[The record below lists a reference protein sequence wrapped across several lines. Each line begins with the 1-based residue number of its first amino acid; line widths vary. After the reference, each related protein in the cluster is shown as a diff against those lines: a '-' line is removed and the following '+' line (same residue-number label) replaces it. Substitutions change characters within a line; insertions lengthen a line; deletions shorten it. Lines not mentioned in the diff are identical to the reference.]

1 MMHILITGKNSYVGT
16 SLEKWLMEESDKY
29 RVDTIDMQ
37 IESWKNSSFAKYDVV
52 FHVAGIAHSDMK
64 KVSEEQK
71 KEYYKVNTDFRPCT
85 SNCIKG
91 QNALYSNAFGIS
103 RLQISEKLNTS
114 F

>member
-71 KEYYKVNTDFRPCT
+71 KEYYKVNTDFVNGVMRC
-85 SNCIKG
+85 
-91 QNALYSNAFGIS
+91 A
-103 RLQISEKLNTS
+103 
-114 F
+114 